1 MPWRGPAIEGEQPTL
16 GWEAIDWIEENV
28 PIPDGEFA
36 GQPIKLAQWQKDF
49 LLGYYQLRGVIEPC
63 DHEQC
68 TPPVCRVKPSRAF
81 QYDRG
86 GQLVAPQK
94 DGKGPLAACTIL
106 FEAYGPCLFDGW
118 NAKGEPVGR
127 PWATPWIQCTA
138 VSEDQTANVWRV
150 LLPMITLGSLSHEID
165 DTGLTRV
172 NLPAGGRIEPVTASA
187 RSRLGQRITFAVED
201 EAHDWTKRNGGRKLA
216 DTQRRNL
223 AGMGGRF
230 METGNAWDP
239 AEDSVAQ
246 STFDETGVFK
256 IFKRSGEGSIRN
268 HRERKRVLKNL
279 YGGSWWVDID
289 RISSE
294 IDVLVERGDIAQAER
309 FFMNRIVPGEDRA
322 FDLRAW
328 DEQARAGVQIEPQKP
343 ITIGV
348 DGARFDDALAVI
360 ATDIESGYQWP
371 LGIWER
377 PPEAPEDYEHP
388 MDEVD
393 GVIIDAWERY
403 YVWRMYCD
411 PGSQFAN
418 IEPLVDKWVGR
429 WGHKRVISWLMSR
442 PRPSAY
448 MIRNFGSA
456 IGTGDLTHHPD
467 PLFRQHIA
475 NARRKMTTVYD
486 EDGRTMFVIS
496 KSSPRSREKIDAAAA
511 AALSWEARGD
521 AIAAGVKTQS
531 SYEDPSITCANCG
544 HLRRHHS
551 PACRGRDCGCMV
563 YVERELV
570 MQNAGEVA

>member
-1 MPWRGPAIEGEQPTL
+1 MPWRGPSVEGEQPTL
-16 GWEAIDWIEENV
+16 GWEAVDWIEENV
-28 PIPDGEFA
+28 VIPDGEFA
-36 GQPIKLAQWQKDF
+36 GQSMKLAQWQKDF
-49 LLGYYQLRGVIEPC
+49 LLGFYQLHADVPPC

-81 QYDRG
+81 FYDRG

-94 DGKGPLAACTIL
+94 DGKGPLAAATIL

-118 NAKGEPVGR
+118 NAAGEPVGR

-150 LLPMITLGSLSHEID
+150 LIPMISLGTLSHDIE
-165 DTGLTRV
+165 DTGLTRI

-187 RSRLGQRITFAVED
+187 RSRLGQRITFSVQD

-246 STFDETGVFK
+246 TTFEHETGVFK
-256 IFKRSGEGSIRN
+256 IMKHGGSGSIRN
-268 HRERKRVLKNL
+268 RRERMQVLKHL
-279 YGGSWWVDID
+279 YGGSWWVDRD

-309 FFMNRIVPGEDRA
+309 FFMNRLVPGEDRA
-322 FDLRAW
+322 FDLKAW
-328 DEQARAGVQIEPQKP
+328 DHQTRDGVQIADKEM

-348 DGARFDDALAVI
+348 DGARFEDSLAVV
-360 ATDIESGYQWP
+360 ATHISSGYQWI
-371 LGIWER
+371 LGVWER
-377 PPEAPEDYEHP
+377 PDGAPDDYEHP
-388 MDEVD
+388 MSEVD
-393 GVIIDAWERY
+393 AVVIDAFERY

-418 IEPLVDKWVGR
+418 IEPLVEKWSGR
-429 WGHKRVISWLMSR
+429 WGHKKVISWLMGR
-442 PRPSAY
+442 PRPTAY
-448 MIRNFGSA
+448 MVRNYVSA
-456 IGTGDLTHHPD
+456 ISTGDLTHSRD
-467 PLFRQHIA
+467 SVFRTHIA
-475 NARRKMTTVYD
+475 NARRKATTVYD
-486 EDGRTMFVIS
+486 EDGRTMYIIS

-511 AALSWEARGD
+511 GALSWEARGD
-521 AIAAGVKTQS
+521 AIAAGVQAAS
-531 SYEDPSITCANCG
+531 SYEDPTITCAECG
-544 HLRRHHS
+544 HLRRHHV
-551 PACRGRDCGCMV
+551 PACRGRECGCKV
-563 YVERELV
+563 YVRRE
-570 MQNAGEVA
+570 AA